1 MKDNMSQ
8 MEFESGIPD
17 SFGSPWCVSLCELVA
32 VAHCE
37 SSWGEFAAET
47 GPSTPPTLSAPRP
60 AAAAAAQLRETAI
73 PEIPTQ
79 ALLGT
84 HIRNLGLSP

>member
-1 MKDNMSQ
+1 

-47 GPSTPPTLSAPRP
+47 RPSTLPALSAARP
-60 AAAAAAQLRETAI
+60 AAAAQLRETAI

-84 HIRNLGLSP
+84 HIGNLGLRARDDRKHLCL